1 MNPLLQPLLVFILEK
16 CCRKIAVLHDM
27 GNLLANVSEVVGN
40 PSIICNRVPEGT
52 ATLKKTKILRGYWQ
66 HSDKEDFAQRI
77 V

>member
-1 MNPLLQPLLVFILEK
+1 MI
-16 CCRKIAVLHDM
+16 M

-52 ATLKKTKILRGYWQ
+52 ATLKKNENPPRILATFGQGRYCP
-66 HSDKEDFAQRI
+66 EDCQK